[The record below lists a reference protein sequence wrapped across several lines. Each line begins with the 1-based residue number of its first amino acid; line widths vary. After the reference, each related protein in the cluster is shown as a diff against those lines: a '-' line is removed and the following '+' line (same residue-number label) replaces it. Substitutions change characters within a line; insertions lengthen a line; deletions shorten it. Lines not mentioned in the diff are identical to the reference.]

1 MSHAIEEYA
10 KCLGVKVG
18 QPVIS
23 EHFYPVPSDNYITI
37 NTDNKKFTSKNY
49 DHWVIVF
56 ELIRHK
62 LKENNID
69 VIQVGGAE
77 DLPLKCVDCS
87 ILGVSLKQMAYIVK
101 NSKLHFGPDTFISH
115 IASAF
120 DINSIILYGNSYP
133 ECSAQVWNKE
143 SKSIKLT
150 PDFSEIKPSFNP
162 NETIK
167 RINEIAPEDIAKS
180 ILSVLNI
187 DFNLDSYETV
197 NIGKYYNN
205 KVTEVVPD
213 FVPAADFKPETVIN
227 LRCDYELLPE
237 SLEHWMKYKVNL
249 MIDDKLDPN
258 VIYENRKNIAGMT
271 IFMDKGTIK
280 KDYLDF
286 LTQIGLKY
294 NLICKN
300 KDLISD
306 IRMEF
311 FDLVVEEYSSPNKK
325 DLDFVSEL
333 CDNTFYH
340 SNKTLIS
347 NNKEY
352 YSKAA
357 WKSGIEKTEDHQKAI
372 DSDEFWEEVEH
383 LNIYNYAEDKKN

>member
-87 ILGVSLKQMAYIVK
+87 ILGVSLKQMSYIVK

-167 RINEIAPEDIAKS
+167 RI
-180 ILSVLNI
+180 
-187 DFNLDSYETV
+187 
-197 NIGKYYNN
+197 
-205 KVTEVVPD
+205 
-213 FVPAADFKPETVIN
+213 
-227 LRCDYELLPE
+227 
-237 SLEHWMKYKVNL
+237 
-249 MIDDKLDPN
+249 
-258 VIYENRKNIAGMT
+258 
-271 IFMDKGTIK
+271 
-280 KDYLDF
+280 
-286 LTQIGLKY
+286 
-294 NLICKN
+294 
-300 KDLISD
+300 
-306 IRMEF
+306 
-311 FDLVVEEYSSPNKK
+311 
-325 DLDFVSEL
+325 
-333 CDNTFYH
+333 
-340 SNKTLIS
+340 TLI
-347 NNKEY
+347 KLR
-352 YSKAA
+352 
-357 WKSGIEKTEDHQKAI
+357 G
-372 DSDEFWEEVEH
+372 
-383 LNIYNYAEDKKN
+383 L